1 MQGHTHFH
9 LFPSLRSTHHYYLC
23 TFPSSPFSLLSVYF
37 KHIWCQT
44 LDSPL
49 FTIVSKHFGKNIPSC
64 GCSIAYLATSFGVFR
79 RIRLIMSLIK
89 TTSSFVLCHLRK
101 RSKKTYVSQVG
112 EGRWC
117 LGLVRN
123 KKELSQRGGS

>member
-1 MQGHTHFH
+1 MQGHTHLP
-9 LFPSLRSTHHYYLC
+9 LFPPLRSTRHYYLC
-23 TFPSSPFSLLSVYF
+23 TFPSSPWSSLPVYF
-37 KHIWCQT
+37 EHIWCQA

-49 FTIVSKHFGKNIPSC
+49 STIVSKHFGKNIPSC

-79 RIRLIMSLIK
+79 RIRLIIK
-89 TTSSFVLCHLRK
+89 TTSSCVLCQLRK
-101 RSKKTYVSQVG
+101 RSEKTHVSGVG